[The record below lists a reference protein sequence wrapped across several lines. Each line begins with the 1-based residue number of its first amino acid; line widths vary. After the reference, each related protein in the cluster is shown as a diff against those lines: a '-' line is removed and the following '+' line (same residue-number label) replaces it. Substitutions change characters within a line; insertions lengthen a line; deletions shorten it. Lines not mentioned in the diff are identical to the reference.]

1 MSPLRIVGYAGLTV
15 LSATGLL
22 LMVLS
27 FGTGT
32 WHGVVFGA
40 GALVLAA
47 ARWVW
52 RSPRCFLKEASAR
65 CSRGPDRRASIALAP
80 ERA

>member
-40 GALVLAA
+40 GALVLAVALGLAIA
-47 ARWVW
+47 AVLSE
-52 RSPRCFLKEASAR
+52 RSFRTLFAR
-65 CSRGPDRRASIALAP
+65 A
-80 ERA
+80 